1 MCTVYMQY
9 LYKDIYI
16 FTYAFISM
24 YCLSL
29 IVFSEVLVFGDTQ
42 FLVSSDLCFIYLP
55 RPNPFIPEE
64 PRQKTPADGGDYDGD
79 VVGLY
84 VNNNG
89 I

>member
-1 MCTVYMQY
+1 MY
-9 LYKDIYI
+9 
-16 FTYAFISM
+16 

-29 IVFSEVLVFGDTQ
+29 IVFSEVLVFGDTR

-64 PRQKTPADGGDYDGD
+64 PRQKTLADGGDYNGD
-79 VVGLY
+79 VVGFY